1 MNKFFII
8 DGHALIFRMFYAF
21 FRRPMVNSKGEDT
34 SILFGFTKYLL
45 EVLAKEHPTHVAIC
59 FDAHAKTFRHEA
71 YPEYKANRTAA
82 PQLVIDSVEPLTEIA
97 KALGIPVIMKEGFEA
112 DDVICS
118 LATRFAGSSTDVYM
132 VTPDK
137 DFGQAIDDHIFQYK
151 PGKGGAENE
160 VVDKSAICAQYG
172 ISSPLQVIDILTL
185 WGDASDNVPGVKGV
199 GEKGAQKLVS
209 EWGSVENIY
218 AHLESLPAKM
228 QQNFR
233 ESESHIALSKYLITI
248 KKDVPLEYS
257 EDDFINK
264 ACFNGAVAALFA
276 RHEMNSLRRLLPDA
290 PEPLPEMPAAAA
302 AKSIEISEVDF
313 GEIKKLAT
321 SHSEIAVAGGDSL
334 VFASQTRFCRC
345 KSDDAAA
352 LALLADASV
361 AKVGYNLKALVRQ
374 LLKQGATLAGDLY
387 DVEIMH
393 YLINPER
400 SHKLDMLARGYL
412 DLSLEKP
419 VEAQE
424 AVQGDL
430 FAAPAETEDREDRLA
445 DARQTAACSL
455 LKEKLADELKAQGLM
470 SLYTDIEMPLIEVL
484 ASMEH
489 EGVKVDTAAL
499 VEYGREL
506 NAQMLKVEEEARQ
519 LAEEPELNLSSPR
532 QIGVVLYEKLQLDS
546 RAKKNSRD
554 NYPTD
559 EETLQALAWK
569 HPLVDKILE
578 FRGLKKLIS
587 TYIEPFQ
594 QLVDPVDGK
603 IHTTFTQALTA
614 TGRLSSLKPN
624 LQNIPV
630 RTAQGQQIRKA
641 FVPSHKGGY
650 IVSADY
656 SQIEL
661 RIMAHLSGD
670 EGMIEDFRSGHDI
683 HAATAAKIYK
693 VPVGEV
699 TREQRSHAKTAN
711 FGIIY
716 GISAFGLSQRL
727 GISRSESKQLI
738 DQYFENYRGVKAY
751 IDRAVAQCRQNGYVE
766 TVFHR
771 KRFLPDINSRNF
783 NMRQFAERNAVN
795 APIQGSAADIIKLAM
810 VAVWRKMKEEGLAS
824 RMVLQVHDE
833 LVFDV
838 VPQELDRVMAIAR
851 EQMESVCKL
860 AVPLIAECGYGTN
873 WLEAH

>member
-8 DGHALIFRMFYAF
+8 DGHALVFRMFYAF

-82 PQLVIDSVEPLTEIA
+82 PQLVIDSVEPLSEIA

-118 LATRFAGSSTDVYM
+118 LAVRFAGSDTDVYM

-160 VVDKSAICAQYG
+160 VVDKAAICAQYG

-218 AHLESLPAKM
+218 AHLDALPAKM

-233 ESESHIALSKYLITI
+233 ESEDHIALSKYLITI

-264 ACFNGAVAALFA
+264 ACYNAAIAELFA
-276 RHEMNSLRRLLPDA
+276 RHEMNSLRRLLPDS
-290 PEPLPEMPAAAA
+290 PEPLPEAPAAAA
-302 AKSIEISEVDF
+302 KTIELTEVDF
-313 GEIKKLAT
+313 KEIKKFAYDR
-321 SHSEIAVAGGDSL
+321 SEIAVAGGDSL
-334 VFASQTRFCRC
+334 VFASGTKFCRC
-345 KSDDAAA
+345 AAGDTAA

-361 AKVGYNLKALVRQ
+361 AKVGYNLKALMRQ
-374 LLKQGATLAGDLY
+374 LLRQGATLAGELY
-387 DVEIMH
+387 DIEIMH

-400 SHKLDMLARGYL
+400 SHKLDMLTKGYL
-412 DLSLEKP
+412 ELSLEKP
-419 VEAQE
+419 VESEA

-430 FAAPAETEDREDRLA
+430 FAAPAEADDSQDRLA
-445 DARQTAACSL
+445 VARETSACSL
-455 LKEKLADELKAQGLM
+455 LKGRLAEELKAQGLM
-470 SLYTDIEMPLIEVL
+470 QLYTGIEMPLIEVL

-532 QIGVVLYEKLQLDS
+532 QIGVVLYEKLRLDP

-693 VPVGEV
+693 VPVDEV

-727 GISRSESKQLI
+727 GISRTESKALI

-751 IDRAVAQCRQNGYVE
+751 IDRAVAQCRETGYVE

-771 KRFLPDINSRNF
+771 KRYLPDINSRNF

-838 VPQELDRVMAIAR
+838 VPQELERVMELAR
-851 EQMESVCKL
+851 EQMENVCKL
-860 AVPLIAECGYGTN
+860 AVPLIAECGSGSN

>member
-8 DGHALIFRMFYAF
+8 DGHALVFRMFYAF

-45 EVLAKEHPTHVAIC
+45 EVLAKEKPTHVAIC

-82 PQLVIDSVEPLTEIA
+82 PQLVIDSVEPLSEIA
-97 KALGIPVIMKEGFEA
+97 RALGIPVIMKEGFEA

-118 LATRFAGSSTDVYM
+118 LAVRFAGDRTDVYM

-160 VVDKSAICAQYG
+160 VLDKAAICAQYG
-172 ISSPLQVIDILTL
+172 IQSPLQVIDILTL

-218 AHLESLPAKM
+218 AHLENLPAKM
-228 QQNFR
+228 QENFR
-233 ESESHIALSKYLITI
+233 QSESHIALSKYLITI
-248 KKDVPLEYS
+248 KKDVPLDFS

-264 ACFNGAVAALFA
+264 ACYNAAVAELFN
-276 RHEMNSLRRLLPDA
+276 RHEMNSLRRLLPDS
-290 PEPLPEMPAAAA
+290 PEPLPETAVAAV
-302 AKSIEISEVDF
+302 KSVEVSEVSFD
-313 GEIKKLAT
+313 EIRRLAV
-321 SHSEIAVAGGDSL
+321 SKSEVAVCGGKEL
-334 VFASQTRFCRC
+334 VFASGTQFCRC
-345 KSDDAAA
+345 RADDPAA
-352 LALLADASV
+352 LSLLADDSV
-361 AKVGYNLKALVRQ
+361 AKAGFNLKALMRQ
-374 LLKQGATLAGDLY
+374 LLKQGAAFAGNPY
-387 DVEIMH
+387 DIEIMH

-400 SHKLDMLARGYL
+400 SHKLDMLSRSYL
-412 DLSLEKP
+412 DMTLEKP
-419 VEAQE
+419 VEQDD

-430 FAAPAETEDREDRLA
+430 FAAPAEADDNEDRMRVVRE
-445 DARQTAACSL
+445 TAVCSL
-455 LKEKLADELKAQGLM
+455 LKEKLYEELQAQGLTE
-470 SLYTDIEMPLIEVL
+470 LYTKIEMPMIEVL

-499 VEYGREL
+499 AEYGREL
-506 NAQMLKVEEEARQ
+506 NAQLLVIENEARE
-519 LAEEPELNLSSPR
+519 LAGEPDLNLSSPR
-532 QIGVVLYEKLQLDS
+532 QIGVVIYEKLHLDDK
-546 RAKKNSRD
+546 AKKNSRD

-559 EETLQALAWK
+559 EETLQALSYK
-569 HPLVDKILE
+569 HPLIDKILE

-594 QLVDPVDGK
+594 QLTDPVDGK

-641 FVPSHKGGY
+641 FVPSDKDGF

-683 HAATAAKIYK
+683 HAATAAKIFK
-693 VPVGEV
+693 VPVDQV
-699 TREQRSHAKTAN
+699 TREQRSKAKTAN

-727 GISRSESKQLI
+727 SISRQESKQLI
-738 DQYFENYRGVKAY
+738 DQYFENYKGVRAY
-751 IDRAVAQCRQNGYVE
+751 IDRVVEECRKNGYVE

-810 VAVWRKMKEEGLAS
+810 VSVWRRIKEEGLRS

-838 VPQELDRVMAIAR
+838 VPEELDRVMELAG
-851 EQMESVCKL
+851 EQMESVCTL
-860 AVPLIAECGYGTN
+860 AVPLIAECGSGKN

>member
-160 VVDKSAICAQYG
+160 VVDKAAICAQYG

-290 PEPLPEMPAAAA
+290 PEPLPEVPAAAA

-313 GEIKKLAT
+313 SEIKKLAA
-321 SHSEIAVAGGDSL
+321 SRSEIAVAGGDAL

-374 LLKQGATLAGDLY
+374 LLKQGATLAGELY

-419 VEAQE
+419 VEAEE

-455 LKEKLADELKAQGLM
+455 LKEKLADELKTQGLM

>member
-1 MNKFFII
+1 MKKFFII

-34 SILFGFTKYLL
+34 SILYGFTKYLL
-45 EVLAKEHPTHVAIC
+45 EVLSKEHPTHVAIC

-82 PQLVIDSVEPLTEIA
+82 PQLVIDSVEPLSEIA

-118 LATRFAGSSTDVYM
+118 LAARFAGEQTDVYM

-137 DFGQAIDDHIFQYK
+137 DMGQAIDDHIFQYK

-160 VVDKSAICAQYG
+160 VVDKAGICAQYG
-172 ISSPLQVIDILTL
+172 IQSPLQVIDILTL

-218 AHLESLPAKM
+218 AHLDALPAKM
-228 QQNFR
+228 QENFR
-233 ESESHIALSKYLITI
+233 QSEGHIALSKYLITI
-248 KKDVPLEYS
+248 KKDVPLECS
-257 EDDFINK
+257 EDDFLNRTCYN
-264 ACFNGAVAALFA
+264 ADVAALFN

-290 PEPLPEMPAAAA
+290 PEPLPEAPVAE
-302 AKSIEISEVDF
+302 AKTIELSEVDF
-313 GEIKKLAT
+313 KEILRLAEGRG
-321 SHSEIAVAGGDSL
+321 EIAVAGGDGFI
-334 VFASQTRFCRC
+334 FASATKFCRC
-345 KSDDAAA
+345 SADDPAA
-352 LALLADASV
+352 LALLADPSV
-361 AKVGYNLKALVRQ
+361 AKIGYNLKALMRQ
-374 LLKQGATLAGDLY
+374 LLKQGAVLAGNPW

-400 SHKLDMLARGYL
+400 SHKLDMLTKGYL
-412 DLSLEKP
+412 ELSLEKP
-419 VEAQE
+419 VSQDA

-430 FAAPAETEDREDRLA
+430 FAAPAESDDHEDKQLPAREA
-445 DARQTAACSL
+445 AACSM
-455 LKEKLADELKAQGLM
+455 LKEKLAEELKAQGLM
-470 SLYTDIEMPLIEVL
+470 DLYTKIEMPLMEVL

-489 EGVKVDTAAL
+489 EGVKVDTTAL
-499 VEYGREL
+499 IEYGREL
-506 NAQMLKVEEEARQ
+506 TEQMLKVENEARE
-519 LAEEPELNLSSPR
+519 LAGEPELNLSSPR
-532 QIGVVLYEKLQLDS
+532 QIGVVLYEKLHLDD
-546 RAKKNSRD
+546 RAKKNVRD

-559 EETLQALAWK
+559 EETLQALAHK
-569 HPLVDKILE
+569 HPLIDKILE

-594 QLVDPVDGK
+594 QLTDPVDGK

-693 VPVGEV
+693 VPVDQV

-727 GISRSESKQLI
+727 SISRAESKQLI
-738 DQYFENYRGVKAY
+738 DQYFENYKGVKEY
-751 IDRAVAQCRQNGYVE
+751 IDHAVEECRKNGYVE

-771 KRFLPDINSRNF
+771 KRFLPDINARNF

-810 VAVWRKMKEEGLAS
+810 ISVWRKMKEEGMKS

-838 VPQELDRVMAIAR
+838 VPEELDRVMEIAR
-851 EQMESVCKL
+851 EQMESVCSL
-860 AVPLIAECGYGTN
+860 RVPLIAECGYGKN

>member
-1 MNKFFII
+1 
-8 DGHALIFRMFYAF
+8 
-21 FRRPMVNSKGEDT
+21 
-34 SILFGFTKYLL
+34 
-45 EVLAKEHPTHVAIC
+45 
-59 FDAHAKTFRHEA
+59 
-71 YPEYKANRTAA
+71 
-82 PQLVIDSVEPLTEIA
+82 
-97 KALGIPVIMKEGFEA
+97 
-112 DDVICS
+112 
-118 LATRFAGSSTDVYM
+118 
-132 VTPDK
+132 
-137 DFGQAIDDHIFQYK
+137 
-151 PGKGGAENE
+151 
-160 VVDKSAICAQYG
+160 
-172 ISSPLQVIDILTL
+172 
-185 WGDASDNVPGVKGV
+185 
-199 GEKGAQKLVS
+199 
-209 EWGSVENIY
+209 
-218 AHLESLPAKM
+218 
-228 QQNFR
+228 
-233 ESESHIALSKYLITI
+233 
-248 KKDVPLEYS
+248 
-257 EDDFINK
+257 
-264 ACFNGAVAALFA
+264 
-276 RHEMNSLRRLLPDA
+276 
-290 PEPLPEMPAAAA
+290 
-302 AKSIEISEVDF
+302 
-313 GEIKKLAT
+313 
-321 SHSEIAVAGGDSL
+321 VAGGDAL

-455 LKEKLADELKAQGLM
+455 LKEKLADELKEQGLM
-470 SLYTDIEMPLIEVL
+470 TLYTDIEMPLIEVL

>member
-8 DGHALIFRMFYAF
+8 DGHALVFRMFYAF

>member
-118 LATRFAGSSTDVYM
+118 LAARFASSQTDVYM

-160 VVDKSAICAQYG
+160 VVDKAAICAQYG

-218 AHLESLPAKM
+218 AHLDSLPAKM

-233 ESESHIALSKYLITI
+233 ESEGHIALSKYLITI

-264 ACFNGAVAALFA
+264 ACFNGAIAALLA
-276 RHEMNSLRRLLPDA
+276 RHEMKSLRRLLPDSG
-290 PEPLPEMPAAAA
+290 EPLPEVPAAAA
-302 AKSIEISEVDF
+302 RSIEVAEVDF
-313 GEIKKLAT
+313 KEILRLAG
-321 SHSEIAVAGGDSL
+321 SSGEIAVAGGNDL
-334 VFASQTRFCRC
+334 VFASNTKFCRC
-345 KSDDAAA
+345 STGDPAA
-352 LALLADASV
+352 LELLADESV
-361 AKVGYNLKALVRQ
+361 AKTGFNLKALMRQ
-374 LLKQGATLAGDLY
+374 LMKQGAVLAGKLY
-387 DVEIMH
+387 DIEIMH

-400 SHKLDMLARGYL
+400 SHKLDMLAKGYL
-412 DLSLEKP
+412 ELSLEKP
-419 VEAQE
+419 VEADN

-430 FAAPAETEDREDRLA
+430 FAAAAQTEDHEDKLAAARE
-445 DARQTAACSL
+445 TAACSM
-455 LKEKLADELKAQGLM
+455 LKEKLAEELSEQGLM

-506 NAQMLKVEEEARQ
+506 NSQMLKVEEEARQ

-532 QIGVVLYEKLQLDS
+532 QIGVVLYEKLKLDP

-559 EETLQALAWK
+559 EETLQAMTWK
-569 HPLVDKILE
+569 HPLIDKILE

-693 VPVGEV
+693 VPVSEV

-727 GISRSESKQLI
+727 SISRSESKALI
-738 DQYFENYRGVKAY
+738 DQYFENYKGVRAY
-751 IDRAVAQCRQNGYVE
+751 IDRSVEQCRKNGYVE

-810 VAVWRKMKEEGLAS
+810 AAVYLKMKEEGLQS

-838 VPQELDRVMAIAR
+838 VPQELDRVMEIAR
-851 EQMESVCKL
+851 EQMENVCKL
-860 AVPLIAECGYGTN
+860 RVPLIAECGYGTN

>member
-1 MNKFFII
+1 MKKFFII
-8 DGHALIFRMFYAF
+8 DGHALVFRMFYAF

-112 DDVICS
+112 DDVICT
-118 LATRFAGSSTDVYM
+118 LASRFAGEGTDVYM

-151 PGKGGAENE
+151 PGKGGADSE
-160 VVDKSAICAQYG
+160 VVDKAAICAQYG
-172 ISSPLQVIDILTL
+172 IQDPLQVIDILTI

-199 GEKGAQKLVS
+199 GEKGAQKLVG

-218 AHLESLPAKM
+218 ANLDRLPEKM
-228 QQNFR
+228 QEKFR
-233 ESESHIALSKYLITI
+233 QSQDTIALSKFLITI
-248 KKDVPLEYS
+248 KKDVPLDCS
-257 EDDFINK
+257 EDDFVNK
-264 ACFNGAVAALFA
+264 ACYNAAVAELFA
-276 RHEMNSLRRLLPDA
+276 RHEMNSLRRLLPDS
-290 PEPLPEMPAAAA
+290 PEPLPEAVAATVRSLEVNQVSFEELRKAAAA
-302 AKSIEISEVDF
+302 SSEV
-313 GEIKKLAT
+313 
-321 SHSEIAVAGGDSL
+321 AVSL
-334 VFASQTRFCRC
+334 GNGFVFASGNGFCRC
-345 KSDDAAA
+345 ATDDPKA
-352 LALLADASV
+352 LALLADASI
-361 AKVGYNLKALVRQ
+361 AKTGYNLKAVMRQ
-374 LLKQGATLAGDLY
+374 LLRQGAVFAGDPY
-387 DVEIMH
+387 DIEIMH

-400 SHKLDMLARGYL
+400 SHKLDMLVKSYL
-412 DLSLEKP
+412 ELSLDEP
-419 VEAQE
+419 VEQDS

-430 FAAPAETEDREDRLA
+430 FAAQEAAEDTEDKLRAARE
-445 DARQTAACSL
+445 TVACSL
-455 LKEKLADELKAQGLM
+455 LKEKLWEELKAQGVTD
-470 SLYTDIEMPLIEVL
+470 LYMKIEMPMIEVL

-499 VEYGREL
+499 IEYGREL
-506 NAQMLKVEEEARQ
+506 NAQMIKVEEEARE
-519 LAEEPELNLSSPR
+519 LAGEPDLNLSSPR
-532 QIGVVLYEKLQLDS
+532 QIGIVLYEKLHLDDK
-546 RAKKNSRD
+546 AKKNVRD

-559 EETLQALAWK
+559 EETLQALAHK
-569 HPLVDKILE
+569 HPLIDKILE

-594 QLVDPVDGK
+594 QLTDPVDGK

-641 FVPSHKGGY
+641 FVPSARDGY

-683 HAATAAKIYK
+683 HAATAAKIFK
-693 VPVGEV
+693 VPVDQV
-699 TREQRSHAKTAN
+699 TREQRSRAKTAN

-727 GISRSESKQLI
+727 SISRQESKQLI
-738 DQYFENYRGVKAY
+738 DQYFENYKGVREY
-751 IDRAVAQCRQNGYVE
+751 IDRVVAECRQNGYVE

-771 KRFLPDINSRNF
+771 KRYLPDINARNY
-783 NMRQFAERNAVN
+783 NLRAFAERNAVN

-810 VAVWRKMKEEGLAS
+810 VSVWRRMKEEGLRS

-838 VPQELDRVMAIAR
+838 VPEELDRVMELAR
-851 EQMESVCKL
+851 EQMESVCSL
-860 AVPLIAECGYGTN
+860 SVPLIAECGSGRN

>member
-160 VVDKSAICAQYG
+160 VVDKAAICAQYG

-290 PEPLPEMPAAAA
+290 PEPLPEVPAAAA

-313 GEIKKLAT
+313 SEIKKLAA
-321 SHSEIAVAGGDSL
+321 SRSEIAVAGGDSL

-374 LLKQGATLAGDLY
+374 LLKQGASLAGDLY

-419 VEAQE
+419 VEAEE

>member
-1 MNKFFII
+1 MKKFFII
-8 DGHALIFRMFYAF
+8 DGHALIYRMFYAF

-45 EVLAKEHPTHVAIC
+45 EVLAREHPTHVAIC

-71 YPEYKANRTAA
+71 YPEYKANRAA
-82 PQLVIDSVEPLTEIA
+82 SPQLVTDSVEPLTELA
-97 KALGIPVIMKEGFEA
+97 KALGIPVVVKEGFEA

-118 LATRFAGSSTDVYM
+118 LACRFAGEQTDVYM

-151 PGKGGAENE
+151 PGKGGTDDE
-160 VVDKSAICAQYG
+160 VVDKAGICARYG
-172 ISSPLQVIDILTL
+172 IGSPLQVIDILTL

-199 GEKGAQKLVS
+199 GEKGAQKLIS

-218 AHLESLPAKM
+218 ANLDSLPAKM
-228 QQNFR
+228 QENFR
-233 ESESHIALSKYLITI
+233 ESQDRIALSKFLITI
-248 KKDVPLEYS
+248 KKDVPLEYA
-257 EDDFINK
+257 EDDFINRTCYN
-264 ACFNGAVAALFA
+264 AEVAALFS
-276 RHEMNSLRRLLPDA
+276 RHELYSLRRLLPDA
-290 PEPLPEMPAAAA
+290 PEPLPEASIPAV
-302 AKSIEISEVDF
+302 KSLEVKEVSFAQISRLAHEKGEV
-313 GEIKKLAT
+313 
-321 SHSEIAVAGGDSL
+321 AVCGGDSFI
-334 VFASQTRFCRC
+334 FASADSYCRC
-345 KSDDAAA
+345 KVSDPDA

-361 AKVGYNLKALVRQ
+361 AKTGYNIKALMRQ
-374 LLKQGATLAGDLY
+374 LLRQGTVLGGVPY
-387 DVEIMH
+387 DIEIMH

-400 SHKLDMLARGYL
+400 THKLDMLARSYL
-412 DLSLEKP
+412 DMTLDEP
-419 VEAQE
+419 PGHQE

-430 FAAPAETEDREDRLA
+430 FSAPEAAEDRFDSLRA
-445 DARQTAACSL
+445 ARETAACSL
-455 LKEKLADELKAQGLM
+455 LKDKLEAELKEQGLEKLYSE
-470 SLYTDIEMPLIEVL
+470 IEMPLIEVL
-484 ASMEH
+484 ASMEN

-499 VEYGREL
+499 ADYGREL
-506 NAQMLKVEEEARQ
+506 NARMLAIENQAR
-519 LAEEPELNLSSPR
+519 EVVGEPELNLSSPR
-532 QIGVVLYEKLQLDS
+532 QIGIVLYEKLHLDDK
-546 RAKKNSRD
+546 AKKNARD

-559 EETLQALAWK
+559 EETLSTLAHK
-569 HPLVDKILE
+569 HPIIGMILE

-594 QLVDPVDGK
+594 QLTDPVYGK

-641 FVPSHKGGY
+641 FVPSHPGGY

-670 EGMIEDFRSGHDI
+670 EGMIEDFLSGHDI
-683 HAATAAKIYK
+683 HAATAAKIFK
-693 VPVGEV
+693 VPVESV
-699 TREQRSHAKTAN
+699 TREQRSRAKTAN

-727 GISRSESKQLI
+727 SISRTEAKTLI
-738 DQYFENYRGVKAY
+738 DQYFENYEGVRAY
-751 IDRAVAQCRQNGYVE
+751 ISRVVEECRQNGYVE
-766 TVFHR
+766 TIFHR
-771 KRFLPDINSRNF
+771 KRFLPDINSRNR
-783 NMRQFAERNAVN
+783 NMQMFAERNAVN

-810 VAVWRKMKEEGLAS
+810 IRVWRQMKAEGLKS

-838 VPQELDRVMAIAR
+838 VQDELERVMEIAR
-851 EQMESVCKL
+851 EQMEGVCRL
-860 AVPLIAECGYGTN
+860 RVPLTAECGYGSN

>member
-45 EVLAKEHPTHVAIC
+45 EVLSKEHPTHVAIC

-97 KALGIPVIMKEGFEA
+97 GALGIPVVMKEGYEA

-118 LATRFAGSSTDVYM
+118 LAARFAGSQTDVYM

-151 PGKGGAENE
+151 PGKGGADNE
-160 VVDKSAICAQYG
+160 VVDKAAICAQYG

-218 AHLESLPAKM
+218 ANLGSLSAKM
-228 QQNFR
+228 QENFR
-233 ESESHIALSKYLITI
+233 ESESHIALSKFLITI
-248 KKDVPLEYS
+248 KKDVPLDYS

-264 ACFNGAVAALFA
+264 ACYNAAVAALFA

-290 PEPLPEMPAAAA
+290 PEPLPEAPAAAK
-302 AKSIEISEVDF
+302 AKSMEVSEVSF
-313 GEIKKLAT
+313 GEIRRLAAEK
-321 SHSEIAVAGGDSL
+321 SEIAVAGDDGFI
-334 VFASQTRFCRC
+334 FASGTAFCRC
-345 KSDDAAA
+345 AKDDPEA
-352 LALLADASV
+352 LALLCNATV
-361 AKVGYNLKALVRQ
+361 AKAGYNLKALMRQ
-374 LLKQGATLAGDLY
+374 LLKQGATLAGELY
-387 DVEIMH
+387 DIEIMH

-400 SHKLDMLARGYL
+400 SHKLDMLTKGYL
-412 DLSLEKP
+412 DLSLDKP
-419 VEAQE
+419 VEADS

-430 FAAPAETEDREDRLA
+430 FAAAAQAGDSEDRLA
-445 DARQTAACSL
+445 VARQTAACSL
-455 LKEKLADELKAQGLM
+455 LKPVLCDELSSQGLTA
-470 SLYTDIEMPLIEVL
+470 LYTDIEMPLMEVL

-499 VEYGREL
+499 VDYGREL
-506 NAQMLKVEEEARQ
+506 NTQMLKVEEEARE
-519 LAEEPELNLSSPR
+519 LAGEPDLNLSSPR
-532 QIGVVLYEKLQLDS
+532 QIGVVLYEKLHLDDK
-546 RAKKNSRD
+546 AKKNVRD

-559 EETLQALAWK
+559 EETLQALSHK
-569 HPLVDKILE
+569 HPVIDKILE

-587 TYIEPFQ
+587 TYIEPLQ
-594 QLVDPVDGK
+594 QLTDPADGK

-641 FVPSHKGGY
+641 FVPSKEGGY

-693 VPVGEV
+693 VPVEEV

-738 DQYFENYRGVKAY
+738 DQYFENYKGVRAY
-751 IDRAVAQCRQNGYVE
+751 IDRAVEECRRNGYVE

-771 KRFLPDINSRNF
+771 KRYLPDINARNF

-810 VAVWRKMKEEGLAS
+810 VSVWRRMKQEGLKS

-838 VPQELDRVMAIAR
+838 VPQELDRVMEIAKQ
-851 EQMESVCKL
+851 QMESVCQL
-860 AVPLIAECGYGTN
+860 RVALIAECGSGKN

>member
-1 MNKFFII
+1 MKKFFII
-8 DGHALIFRMFYAF
+8 DGHALVFRMFYAF

-45 EVLAKEHPTHVAIC
+45 EVLSKEQPTHVAIC

-82 PQLVIDSVEPLTEIA
+82 PQLVIDSVEPLSEIA
-97 KALGIPVIMKEGFEA
+97 RALGIPVIMKEGFEA

-118 LATRFAGSSTDVYM
+118 LAVRFAGDSTDVYM

-160 VVDKSAICAQYG
+160 VVDKAAICAQYG
-172 ISSPLQVIDILTL
+172 IDSPRQVIDILTL
-185 WGDASDNVPGVKGV
+185 WGDASDNVPGVKGI

-218 AHLESLPAKM
+218 AHLDSLPAKM
-228 QQNFR
+228 QENFR
-233 ESESHIALSKYLITI
+233 QSEGHIALSKYLITI
-248 KKDVPLEYS
+248 KKDVPLDYN

-264 ACFNGAVAALFA
+264 ACYNAAVAALFN

-290 PEPLPEMPAAAA
+290 AEPLPETAAAA
-302 AKSIEISEVDF
+302 VKSIEVNEVSFDELRRLAAARSEV
-313 GEIKKLAT
+313 
-321 SHSEIAVAGGDSL
+321 AVSGGNNL
-334 VFASQTRFCRC
+334 VFASGTKFCRC
-345 KSDDAAA
+345 SASDPAA
-352 LALLADASV
+352 LALLADPAV
-361 AKVGYNLKALVRQ
+361 AKAGYNLKSVMRNLM
-374 LLKQGATLAGDLY
+374 KQGAAFAGDPY
-387 DVEIMH
+387 DIEIMH

-400 SHKLDMLARGYL
+400 SHKLDMLARSYL
-412 DLSLEKP
+412 DMTLDKP
-419 VEAQE
+419 VEQDT

-430 FAAPAETEDREDRLA
+430 FAVPAETEEHEDRLKE
-445 DARQTAACSL
+445 ARETAACSQ
-455 LKEKLADELKAQGLM
+455 LKEKLSEELKAQGLTE
-470 SLYTDIEMPLIEVL
+470 LYTKIEMPMIEVL

-499 VEYGREL
+499 ADYGREL
-506 NAQMLKVEEEARQ
+506 NAQMVKIENEARE
-519 LAEEPELNLSSPR
+519 LAGEPDLNLSSPR
-532 QIGVVLYEKLQLDS
+532 QIGVVLYEKLRLDDK
-546 RAKKNSRD
+546 AKKNSRD

-559 EETLQALAWK
+559 EETLQALAYK
-569 HPLVDKILE
+569 HPLIAKILE

-587 TYIEPFQ
+587 TYIEPLQ
-594 QLVDPVDGK
+594 QLTDPVDGK

-614 TGRLSSLKPN
+614 TGRLSSVKPN

-641 FVPSHKGGY
+641 FVPSDKDGF

-683 HAATAAKIYK
+683 HAATAAKIFK
-693 VPVGEV
+693 VPVDQV
-699 TREQRSHAKTAN
+699 TREQRSKAKTAN

-727 GISRSESKQLI
+727 SISRQESKQLI
-738 DQYFENYRGVKAY
+738 DQYFENYKGVRAY
-751 IDRAVAQCRQNGYVE
+751 IDRVVDECRKNGYVE

-771 KRFLPDINSRNF
+771 KRFLPDINARNF

-810 VAVWRKMKEEGLAS
+810 VSVWRKMKEEGLRS

-838 VPQELDRVMAIAR
+838 VPEELDRVMELAR
-851 EQMESVCKL
+851 EQMEGVCRL
-860 AVPLIAECGYGTN
+860 AVPLIAECGSGKN

>member
-160 VVDKSAICAQYG
+160 VVDKAAICAQYG

-290 PEPLPEMPAAAA
+290 PEPLPEVPAAAA

-313 GEIKKLAT
+313 SEIKKLAV
-321 SHSEIAVAGGDSL
+321 SRSEIAVAGGDAL

-374 LLKQGATLAGDLY
+374 LLKQGATLAGELY

-419 VEAQE
+419 VEAEE

-455 LKEKLADELKAQGLM
+455 LKEKLADELKTQGLM

>member
-118 LATRFAGSSTDVYM
+118 LATRFASSQTDVYM

-160 VVDKSAICAQYG
+160 VVDKAAICAQYG

-218 AHLESLPAKM
+218 AHLDSLPAKM

-233 ESESHIALSKYLITI
+233 ESEGHIALSKYLITI

-264 ACFNGAVAALFA
+264 ACFNGAIAALLA
-276 RHEMNSLRRLLPDA
+276 RHEMNSLRRLLPDSG
-290 PEPLPEMPAAAA
+290 EPLPEVPAAAA
-302 AKSIEISEVDF
+302 RSIEVAEVDF
-313 GEIKKLAT
+313 KEILRLAG
-321 SHSEIAVAGGDSL
+321 SSGEIAVAGGNDL
-334 VFASQTRFCRC
+334 VFASNTKFCRC
-345 KSDDAAA
+345 STGDPAA
-352 LALLADASV
+352 LELLADASV
-361 AKVGYNLKALVRQ
+361 AKTGFNLKALMRQ
-374 LLKQGATLAGDLY
+374 LMKQGAVLAGKLY
-387 DVEIMH
+387 DIEIMH

-400 SHKLDMLARGYL
+400 SHKLDMLAKGYL
-412 DLSLEKP
+412 ELSLEKP
-419 VEAQE
+419 VEADN

-430 FAAPAETEDREDRLA
+430 FAAAAQAEDHEDKLAAARE
-445 DARQTAACSL
+445 TAACSM
-455 LKEKLADELKAQGLM
+455 LKEKLAEELSEQGLM

-506 NAQMLKVEEEARQ
+506 NSQMLKVEEEARQ

-532 QIGVVLYEKLQLDS
+532 QIGVVLYEKLKLDP

-559 EETLQALAWK
+559 EETLQAMAWK
-569 HPLVDKILE
+569 HPLIDKILE

-693 VPVGEV
+693 VPVSEV

-727 GISRSESKQLI
+727 SISRSESKALI
-738 DQYFENYRGVKAY
+738 DQYFENYKGVRAY
-751 IDRAVAQCRQNGYVE
+751 IDRSVEQCRKNGYVE

-810 VAVWRKMKEEGLAS
+810 AAVYLKMKEEGLQS

-838 VPQELDRVMAIAR
+838 VPQELDRVMEIAR
-851 EQMESVCKL
+851 EQMENVCKL
-860 AVPLIAECGYGTN
+860 RVPLIAECGYGTN

>member
-45 EVLAKEHPTHVAIC
+45 EVLSKEHPTHVAIC

-118 LATRFAGSSTDVYM
+118 LATRFAGENTDVYM

-160 VVDKSAICAQYG
+160 VVDKAAICAQYG
-172 ISSPLQVIDILTL
+172 ITSPLQVIDILTL

-218 AHLESLPAKM
+218 AHLDNLPEKM
-228 QQNFR
+228 RQNFR
-233 ESESHIALSKYLITI
+233 ESEGHIALSKYLITI

-257 EDDFINK
+257 EDDFINR
-264 ACFNGAVAALFA
+264 ACYNAAVAQLLA
-276 RHEMNSLRRLLPDA
+276 RHEMNSLRRLLPDS
-290 PEPLPEMPAAAA
+290 PEPLPEAPAAE
-302 AKSIEISEVDF
+302 AKAIELSEVGF
-313 GEIKKLAT
+313 NEILRLANGR
-321 SHSEIAVAGGDSL
+321 SEIAVSGGKEL
-334 VFASQTRFCRC
+334 VFASSTKFCRC
-345 KSDDAAA
+345 STDDAAA
-352 LALLADASV
+352 LELLADASV
-361 AKVGYNLKALVRQ
+361 AKIGYNLKALMRQ
-374 LLKQGATLAGDLY
+374 LLRQGAVLAGKLWDI
-387 DVEIMH
+387 EIMH

-400 SHKLDMLARGYL
+400 SHKLDMLAKGYL

-419 VEAQE
+419 VQAGE

-430 FAAPAETEDREDRLA
+430 FAAPAEADDHEDRLA
-445 DARQTAACSL
+445 AARQTAACSML
-455 LKEKLADELKAQGLM
+455 AAKLAEELKAQGLM
-470 SLYTDIEMPLIEVL
+470 SLYTDIEMPLMEVL

-489 EGVKVDTAAL
+489 EGVKVDTGAL

-506 NAQMLKVEEEARQ
+506 NSQMLKVEEEARQ
-519 LAEEPELNLSSPR
+519 LAEEPDLNLSSPR
-532 QIGVVLYEKLQLDS
+532 QIGVVLYEKLKLDS

-569 HPLVDKILE
+569 HPVIDKILE

-641 FVPSHKGGY
+641 FVPSHPGGY

-693 VPVGEV
+693 VPVDMV

-727 GISRSESKQLI
+727 SISRTESKELI
-738 DQYFENYRGVKAY
+738 DQYFRNYPAVRAY
-751 IDRAVAQCRQNGYVE
+751 IDHSVEECRKNGYVE

-810 VAVWRKMKEEGLAS
+810 VAVWRKMKEEGLRS

-838 VPQELDRVMAIAR
+838 VPQELDRVMEIAR

-860 AVPLIAECGYGTN
+860 RVPLIAECGYGTN

>member
-1 MNKFFII
+1 MKKFFII

-97 KALGIPVIMKEGFEA
+97 KALGIPVVMKEGFEA

-118 LATRFAGSSTDVYM
+118 LATRFAGEQTDVYM

-137 DFGQAIDDHIFQYK
+137 DLGQVIDDHIFQYK
-151 PGKGGAENE
+151 PGKNGAENE
-160 VVDKSAICAQYG
+160 VVDKAAICAQYG
-172 ISSPLQVIDILTL
+172 IKDPLQVIDILTI

-218 AHLESLPAKM
+218 ANLDSLPEKM
-228 QQNFR
+228 QEKFR
-233 ESESHIALSKYLITI
+233 QSQDTIALSKFLITI
-248 KKDVPLEYS
+248 KKDVPLDCS

-264 ACFNGAVAALFA
+264 ACYNAEVAAIFA
-276 RHEMNSLRRLLPDA
+276 RHEMNSLRRLLPDS
-290 PEPLPEMPAAAA
+290 PEPLPEAAAVTARSLEVKQVSFAELRKA
-302 AKSIEISEVDF
+302 AEARSEV
-313 GEIKKLAT
+313 
-321 SHSEIAVAGGDSL
+321 AVSGGNGFVFAAGDS
-334 VFASQTRFCRC
+334 FCRC
-345 KSDDAAA
+345 SADDPQAI
-352 LALLADASV
+352 ALLADASV
-361 AKVGYNLKALVRQ
+361 AKTGYNLKAVMRQ
-374 LLKQGATLAGDLY
+374 LLRQGATFAGDPY
-387 DVEIMH
+387 DIEIMH

-400 SHKLDMLARGYL
+400 SHKLDMLVRTYL
-412 DLSLEKP
+412 DLTLDEP
-419 VEAQE
+419 VEQDS

-430 FAAPAETEDREDRLA
+430 FAAQETAEAAEDKLRAARE
-445 DARQTAACSL
+445 TAACSL
-455 LKEKLADELKAQGLM
+455 LKEKLWEELAAQGLTE
-470 SLYTDIEMPLIEVL
+470 LYTKIEMPMIEVL

-489 EGVKVDTAAL
+489 EGVKVDTSAL
-499 VEYGREL
+499 IEYGREL
-506 NAQMLKVEEEARQ
+506 NAQMLKVENEARE
-519 LAEEPELNLSSPR
+519 LAGEPELNLSSPR
-532 QIGVVLYEKLQLDS
+532 QIGIVLYEKLHLDDK
-546 RAKKNSRD
+546 AKKNVRD

-559 EETLQALAWK
+559 EETLQALAHK
-569 HPLVDKILE
+569 HPLIDKILE

-594 QLVDPVDGK
+594 QLTDPVDGK

-641 FVPSHKGGY
+641 FVPSRKDGY

-683 HAATAAKIYK
+683 HAATAAKIFK
-693 VPVGEV
+693 VPVDQV
-699 TREQRSHAKTAN
+699 TREQRSRAKTAN

-727 GISRSESKQLI
+727 SISRQESKQLI
-738 DQYFENYRGVKAY
+738 DQYFENYRGVREY
-751 IDRAVAQCRQNGYVE
+751 IDRVVAECRQNGYVE

-771 KRFLPDINSRNF
+771 KRFLPDINARNY
-783 NMRQFAERNAVN
+783 NLRAFAERNAVN

-810 VAVWRKMKEEGLAS
+810 VSVWRKMKEEGLKS

-838 VPQELDRVMAIAR
+838 VPEELDRVMELAR
-851 EQMESVCKL
+851 EQMESVCSL
-860 AVPLIAECGYGTN
+860 SVPLIAECGSGRN

>member
-82 PQLVIDSVEPLTEIA
+82 PQLVIDSVEPLSEIA
-97 KALGIPVIMKEGFEA
+97 RALGIPVIMKEGFEA

-118 LATRFAGSSTDVYM
+118 LAARFAGSGTDVYM

-151 PGKGGAENE
+151 PGKGGSESE
-160 VVDKSAICAQYG
+160 VVDKAAICAQYG
-172 ISSPLQVIDILTL
+172 ITSPLQVIDILTL

-199 GEKGAQKLVS
+199 GEKGAQKLVG

-218 AHLESLPAKM
+218 AHLDALPAKM

-233 ESESHIALSKYLITI
+233 ESEDHIALSKFLITI
-248 KKDVPLEYS
+248 KKDVPLEYG

-264 ACFNGAVAALFA
+264 ACYNADVARLFA
-276 RHEMNSLRRLLPDA
+276 LHEMNSLRRLLPDS
-290 PEPLPEMPAAAA
+290 PESLPEVSPAAT
-302 AKSIEISEVDF
+302 AKSIELDEVAF
-313 GEIKKLAT
+313 FEIERLAAER
-321 SHSEIAVAGGDSL
+321 SEIAVSGGDSL
-334 VFASQTRFCRC
+334 VFASGTSFCRC
-345 KSDDAAA
+345 PADDPAA

-361 AKVGYNLKALVRQ
+361 AKVGYNLKSLMRQ
-374 LLKQGATLAGDLY
+374 LLRKGAVLAGKLCDI
-387 DVEIMH
+387 EIMH

-412 DLSLEKP
+412 DMTLEKP
-419 VEAQE
+419 VEAE
-424 AVQGDL
+424 SAVQGDL
-430 FAAPAETEDREDRLA
+430 FAAPAEADDREDRLLT
-445 DARQTAACSL
+445 ARETVVCSL
-455 LKEKLADELKAQGLM
+455 LKDKLTDELIEQGLM
-470 SLYTDIEMPLIEVL
+470 PLYTDIEMPLMEVL

-506 NAQMLKVEEEARQ
+506 NSQMLKVEEEARE
-519 LAEEPELNLSSPR
+519 LAGEPELNLSSPR
-532 QIGVVLYEKLQLDS
+532 QIGIVLYEKLKLDP

-559 EETLQALAWK
+559 EETLLALADK
-569 HPLVDKILE
+569 HPFIDKILE

-594 QLVDPVDGK
+594 QFVDPLDGK

-641 FVPSHKGGY
+641 FVSSHKGGY

-693 VPVGEV
+693 VPVEEV

-727 GISRSESKQLI
+727 GISRSDSKNLI
-738 DQYFENYRGVKAY
+738 DQYFQNYPGVKSF
-751 IDRAVAQCRQNGYVE
+751 IDYSVEECRKNGYVE

-810 VAVWRKMKEEGLAS
+810 VSVWRRMKEEGLAS

-838 VPQELDRVMAIAR
+838 VPQELERVMAIAR
-851 EQMESVCKL
+851 EQMESVCEL
-860 AVPLIAECGYGTN
+860 SVPLIAECGYGGN

>member
-45 EVLAKEHPTHVAIC
+45 EVLSKEHPTHVAIC

-118 LATRFAGSSTDVYM
+118 LATRFAGENTDVYM

-160 VVDKSAICAQYG
+160 VVDKAAICAQYG
-172 ISSPLQVIDILTL
+172 ITSPLQVIDILTL

-218 AHLESLPAKM
+218 AHLDNLPEKM
-228 QQNFR
+228 RQNFR
-233 ESESHIALSKYLITI
+233 ESEGYIALSKYLITI

-257 EDDFINK
+257 EDDFINR
-264 ACFNGAVAALFA
+264 ACYNAAVAQLLA
-276 RHEMNSLRRLLPDA
+276 RHEMNSLRRLLPDS
-290 PEPLPEMPAAAA
+290 PEPLPEAPAAE
-302 AKSIEISEVDF
+302 AKAIELSEVGF
-313 GEIKKLAT
+313 NEILRLANGR
-321 SHSEIAVAGGDSL
+321 SEIAVSGGKEL
-334 VFASQTRFCRC
+334 VFASSTKFCRC
-345 KSDDAAA
+345 STDDAAA
-352 LALLADASV
+352 LELLADASV
-361 AKVGYNLKALVRQ
+361 AKIGYNLKALMRQ
-374 LLKQGATLAGDLY
+374 FLRQGVVLAGKLWDI
-387 DVEIMH
+387 EIMH

-400 SHKLDMLARGYL
+400 SHKLDMLAKGYL

-419 VEAQE
+419 VQAEE

-430 FAAPAETEDREDRLA
+430 FAAPAETDDHEDRLA
-445 DARQTAACSL
+445 AARQTAACSML
-455 LKEKLADELKAQGLM
+455 AAKLAEELKAQGLM
-470 SLYTDIEMPLIEVL
+470 SLYTDIEMPLMEVL
-484 ASMEH
+484 ASMEQ
-489 EGVKVDTAAL
+489 EGVKVDTGAL

-506 NAQMLKVEEEARQ
+506 NSQMLKVEEEARQ
-519 LAEEPELNLSSPR
+519 LAEEPDLNLSSPR
-532 QIGVVLYEKLQLDS
+532 QIGVVLYEKLKLDS

-569 HPLVDKILE
+569 HPVIDKILE

-641 FVPSHKGGY
+641 FVPSHPGGY

-693 VPVGEV
+693 VPVDMV

-727 GISRSESKQLI
+727 SISRTESKELI
-738 DQYFENYRGVKAY
+738 DQYFRNYPGVRAY
-751 IDRAVAQCRQNGYVE
+751 IDHSVEECRKNGYVE

-810 VAVWRKMKEEGLAS
+810 VAVWRKMKEEGLRS

-838 VPQELDRVMAIAR
+838 VPQELDRVMEIAR

-860 AVPLIAECGYGTN
+860 RVPLIAECGYGTN

>member
-160 VVDKSAICAQYG
+160 VVDKAAICAQYG

-290 PEPLPEMPAAAA
+290 PEPLPEVPAAAA

-313 GEIKKLAT
+313 SEIKKLAA
-321 SHSEIAVAGGDSL
+321 SRSEIAVAGGDAL

-345 KSDDAAA
+345 KTDDAAA

-374 LLKQGATLAGDLY
+374 LLKQGASLAGEIY

-419 VEAQE
+419 VEAEE

>member
-8 DGHALIFRMFYAF
+8 DGHALVFRMFYAF

-45 EVLAKEHPTHVAIC
+45 EVLSKEQPTHVAIC

-82 PQLVIDSVEPLTEIA
+82 PQLVIDSVEPLSEIA
-97 KALGIPVIMKEGFEA
+97 RALGIPVIMKEGFEA

-118 LATRFAGSSTDVYM
+118 LAVRFAGEGTDVYM

-160 VVDKSAICAQYG
+160 VVDKAAICAQYG
-172 ISSPLQVIDILTL
+172 IKSPLQVIDILTL

-218 AHLESLPAKM
+218 AHLDNLPAKM
-228 QQNFR
+228 QENFR
-233 ESESHIALSKYLITI
+233 QSEAHIALSKYLITI
-248 KKDVPLEYS
+248 KKDVPLDFS

-264 ACFNGAVAALFA
+264 ACYNAAVAELFN

-290 PEPLPEMPAAAA
+290 PEPLPETVSAAV
-302 AKSIEISEVDF
+302 KSVEVSEVSFD
-313 GEIKKLAT
+313 EIRRQAVSK
-321 SHSEIAVAGGDSL
+321 SEVAVCGGKEL
-334 VFASQTRFCRC
+334 VFASGTQYCRC
-345 KSDDAAA
+345 SASDPAA

-361 AKVGYNLKALVRQ
+361 AKAGYNLKALMRQ
-374 LLKQGATLAGDLY
+374 LLKQGAVFAGDPF
-387 DVEIMH
+387 DIEIMH

-400 SHKLDMLARGYL
+400 SHKLDMLSRSYL
-412 DLSLEKP
+412 DMTLEKP
-419 VEAQE
+419 VEPDD

-430 FAAPAETEDREDRLA
+430 FAAPAEADDREDRLRA
-445 DARQTAACSL
+445 ARETAACSL
-455 LKEKLADELKAQGLM
+455 LKEKLWEELKAQGLTE
-470 SLYTDIEMPLIEVL
+470 LYTKIEMPMIEVL

-499 VEYGREL
+499 AEYGREL
-506 NAQMLKVEEEARQ
+506 NAQLLVIENEARE
-519 LAEEPELNLSSPR
+519 LAGEPDLNLSSPR
-532 QIGVVLYEKLQLDS
+532 QIGVVIYEKLHLDDK
-546 RAKKNSRD
+546 AKKNSRD

-559 EETLQALAWK
+559 EETLQALAYK
-569 HPLVDKILE
+569 HPLINKILE

-594 QLVDPVDGK
+594 QLTDPVDGK

-641 FVPSHKGGY
+641 FVPSRKDGY

-670 EGMIEDFRSGHDI
+670 EGLIEDFRSGHDI
-683 HAATAAKIYK
+683 HAATAAKIFK
-693 VPVGEV
+693 VPVDQV
-699 TREQRSHAKTAN
+699 TREQRSKAKTAN

-727 GISRSESKQLI
+727 SISRQESKQLI
-738 DQYFENYRGVKAY
+738 DQYFENYKGVRAY
-751 IDRAVAQCRQNGYVE
+751 IDRVVAECRKNGYVE

-810 VAVWRKMKEEGLAS
+810 VSVWRRMREEGLHS

-838 VPQELDRVMAIAR
+838 VPGELDRVMELAR
-851 EQMESVCKL
+851 EQMEGVCRL
-860 AVPLIAECGYGTN
+860 AVPLIAECGSGKN

>member
-45 EVLAKEHPTHVAIC
+45 EVLSKEHPTHVAIC

-97 KALGIPVIMKEGFEA
+97 QALGIPVIMKEGFEA

-118 LATRFAGSSTDVYM
+118 LATRFAGEQTDVYM

-160 VVDKSAICAQYG
+160 VVDKAAICAQYG

-218 AHLESLPAKM
+218 AHLDTLPAKM

-233 ESESHIALSKYLITI
+233 ESEGHIALSKYLITI

-264 ACFNGAVAALFA
+264 ACYNAAIAQLLT
-276 RHEMNSLRRLLPDA
+276 RHEMNSLRRLLPDS
-290 PEPLPEMPAAAA
+290 PEPLPETTPAVAANT
-302 AKSIEISEVDF
+302 IELSEVDF
-313 GEIKKLAT
+313 REIMRLAGGR
-321 SHSEIAVAGGDSL
+321 SEIAVAGGKEL
-334 VFASQTRFCRC
+334 VFASMTKFCRC
-345 KSDDAAA
+345 STDNPDA

-361 AKVGYNLKALVRQ
+361 AKVGYNLKALMRQ
-374 LLKQGATLAGDLY
+374 LMKQGAVLAGKLY
-387 DVEIMH
+387 DIEIMH

-419 VEAQE
+419 AEAE
-424 AVQGDL
+424 AAVQGDL
-430 FAAPAETEDREDRLA
+430 FAAPAETEDHEDRLA
-445 DARQTAACSL
+445 VARETAACSM

-506 NAQMLKVEEEARQ
+506 NTQMLKVEEEARQ
-519 LAEEPELNLSSPR
+519 LAGEPELNLSSPR

-569 HPLVDKILE
+569 HPLIGKILE

-641 FVPSHKGGY
+641 FVPSHPGGY

-693 VPVGEV
+693 VPVEEV

-727 GISRSESKQLI
+727 SISRAESKALI
-738 DQYFENYRGVKAY
+738 DQYFQNYPGVRAY
-751 IDRAVAQCRQNGYVE
+751 IDRSVEQCRKNGYVE

-810 VAVWRKMKEEGLAS
+810 AAVYRKMKEEGLQS

-838 VPQELDRVMAIAR
+838 VPQELDRVMEIAR
-851 EQMESVCKL
+851 EQMENVCKL
-860 AVPLIAECGYGTN
+860 RVALTAECGYGTN

>member
-160 VVDKSAICAQYG
+160 VVDKAAICAQYG

-290 PEPLPEMPAAAA
+290 PEPLPEVPAAAA

-313 GEIKKLAT
+313 GEIKKLAA
-321 SHSEIAVAGGDSL
+321 SRSEIAVAGGDSL

-374 LLKQGATLAGDLY
+374 LLKQGATLAGELY

-419 VEAQE
+419 VEAEE

-455 LKEKLADELKAQGLM
+455 LKEKLADELKTQGLM

>member
-8 DGHALIFRMFYAF
+8 DGHALVFRMFYAF

-45 EVLAKEHPTHVAIC
+45 EVLSKEHPTHVAIC

-82 PQLVIDSVEPLTEIA
+82 PQLVIDSVEPLSEIA

-118 LATRFAGSSTDVYM
+118 LAARFAGEGTDVYM

-151 PGKGGAENE
+151 PGKGGADSE
-160 VVDKSAICAQYG
+160 VVDKAAICAQYG
-172 ISSPLQVIDILTL
+172 IQNPLQVIDILTL

-218 AHLESLPAKM
+218 AHLDSLPAKM
-228 QQNFR
+228 QENFR
-233 ESESHIALSKYLITI
+233 QSQDHIELSKFLITI
-248 KKDVPLEYS
+248 KKDVPLDCS

-264 ACFNGAVAALFA
+264 ACYNAAVAELFA
-276 RHEMNSLRRLLPDA
+276 RHEMNSLRRLLPDS
-290 PEPLPEMPAAAA
+290 PEPLPEAPAAAV
-302 AKSIEISEVDF
+302 KSLQVSEVGF
-313 GEIKKLAT
+313 PEIRKLAAEK
-321 SHSEIAVAGGDSL
+321 SEVAVCGGKSL
-334 VFASQTRFCRC
+334 VFASGTRFCRC
-345 KSDDAAA
+345 AADDPQA
-352 LALLADASV
+352 LALMADATV
-361 AKVGYNLKALVRQ
+361 AKVGFNLKAVMRQ
-374 LLKQGATLAGDLY
+374 LLRQGAFFAGNPY
-387 DVEIMH
+387 DIEIMH

-400 SHKLDMLARGYL
+400 THKLDMLAKSYL
-412 DLSLEKP
+412 ELSLEEP
-419 VEAQE
+419 VEQDN

-430 FAAPAETEDREDRLA
+430 FAAAAEAEDAGDRLR
-445 DARQTAACSL
+445 DARETAACSL
-455 LKEKLADELKAQGLM
+455 LKEKLWDELEAQGVTE
-470 SLYTDIEMPLIEVL
+470 LYTKIEMPMIEVL

-499 VEYGREL
+499 IEYGREL
-506 NAQMLKVEEEARQ
+506 SAQMLKVEEEACE
-519 LAEEPELNLSSPR
+519 LAGEPDLNLSSPR
-532 QIGVVLYEKLQLDS
+532 QIGIVLYEKLHLDDK
-546 RAKKNSRD
+546 AKKNVRD

-559 EETLQALAWK
+559 EETLQALAHK
-569 HPLVDKILE
+569 HPLIDKILE

-641 FVPSHKGGY
+641 FVPSKKDGY

-683 HAATAAKIYK
+683 HAATAAKIFK
-693 VPVGEV
+693 VPVDQV
-699 TREQRSHAKTAN
+699 TREQRSRAKTAN

-727 GISRSESKQLI
+727 SISRQESKQLI
-738 DQYFENYRGVKAY
+738 DQYFENYKGVREY
-751 IDRAVAQCRQNGYVE
+751 IDRVVAECRKNGYVE

-771 KRFLPDINSRNF
+771 KRYLPDINARNY
-783 NMRQFAERNAVN
+783 NLRAFAERNAVN

-810 VAVWRKMKEEGLAS
+810 VSVWRRMKEEGLRS

-838 VPQELDRVMAIAR
+838 VPEELDRVMELAR
-851 EQMESVCKL
+851 EQMESVCSL
-860 AVPLIAECGYGTN
+860 SVPLIAECGSGRD